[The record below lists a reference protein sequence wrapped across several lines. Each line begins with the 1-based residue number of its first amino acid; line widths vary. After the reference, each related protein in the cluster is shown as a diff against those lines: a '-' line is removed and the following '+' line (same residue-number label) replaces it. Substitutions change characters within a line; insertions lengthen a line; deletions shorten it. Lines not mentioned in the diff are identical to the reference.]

1 MDIIIALEEMLYS
14 DKYDINYYRNLLMV
28 LQRYLKCNNCK
39 WIFKSNSKRST
50 DIVSINDMDRGSKYN
65 ISLDVNG
72 HMEEIILYE
81 PKIIDEQLFVYIKVF
96 LRNVRLIDERIK
108 VLKTD
113 KLVGVLNADSLME
126 LINSSDVHSNVGV
139 CFIDCNGLKFVNDMF
154 GHENGDKFLITV
166 CKCIKKYVRENEVYR
181 KGGDEFVVVC
191 ENISQELFYNKMKA
205 IEWEISSNGYSV
217 SLGYVYREKSNDLS
231 AMIDEA
237 DNLMYKEK
245 NKYYKQNNIGR
256 RK

>member
-1 MDIIIALEEMLYS
+1 MGIIIALEEMLYS
-14 DKYDINYYRNLLMV
+14 DKYNINYYRNLLMV

-50 DIVSINDMDRGSKYN
+50 DIVSINDVDGGSKYS
-65 ISLDVNG
+65 ISIDVNG
-72 HMEEIILYE
+72 HMEEIILYD
-81 PKIIDEQLFVYIKVF
+81 PKVVDDRLFEYIKVF

-139 CFIDCNGLKFVNDMF
+139 CFIDCNGLKYINDMF
-154 GHENGDKFLITV
+154 GHDAGDKFLITIGQ
-166 CKCIKKYVRENEVYR
+166 CIKKYVRKFEVYR
-181 KGGDEFVVVC
+181 KGGDEFVVIC
-191 ENISQELFYNKMKA
+191 ENIPQELFYSKMNSIKNDILA
-205 IEWEISSNGYSV
+205 NGYSA
-217 SLGYVYREKSNDLS
+217 SFGYVYREKSDNLS

-237 DNLMYKEK
+237 DKLMYKEK
-245 NKYYKQNNIGR
+245 CKYYGDNKAR
-256 RK
+256 RR

>member
-39 WIFKSNSKRST
+39 WLFKSNSKKST

-113 KLVGVLNADSLME
+113 KLVGALNADSLME
-126 LINSSDVHSNVGV
+126 LINFKDVHNNVGV
-139 CFIDCNGLKFVNDMF
+139 CFIDCNGLKFINNTF
-154 GHENGDKFLITV
+154 GRVAGDKFLVAV
-166 CKCIKKYVRENEVYR
+166 CNCIKKYVRENEVYR
-181 KGGDEFVVVC
+181 KVGDEFVIIC
-191 ENISQELFYNKMKA
+191 ENIPQELFYNKMKA

-217 SLGYVYREKSNDLS
+217 SMGYVYREKSDNLS

-237 DNLMYKEK
+237 DSLMYKEK
-245 NKYYKQNNIGR
+245 CKYYGDNKAR
-256 RK
+256 RR

>member
-50 DIVSINDMDRGSKYN
+50 DIVSINEIDSGSKYN

-81 PKIIDEQLFVYIKVF
+81 PKIIDEQLFEYIKVF

-126 LINSSDVHSNVGV
+126 LINTKGIHNNVGV
-139 CFIDCNGLKFVNDMF
+139 CFIDCNGIKFVNDTF
-154 GHENGDKFLITV
+154 GHEAGDKFLITV

-191 ENISQELFYNKMKA
+191 EDIPQELFYNKMKV
-205 IEWEISSNGYSV
+205 IEWEISSNGYSA
-217 SLGYVYREKSNDLS
+217 SLGYVYREKSDNLS

-237 DNLMYKEK
+237 DKLMYKEK
-245 NKYYKQNNIGR
+245 CKYYGDNKAR
-256 RK
+256 RR